1 MEESSRGCGP
11 ELFGRVQRYKELAE
25 KYNLKLVAGNFV
37 RVPWSVG
44 PTEDAI
50 CRFAKC
56 LGFPFPLG
64 EVVPGI
70 PKFESI
76 EIKLSLC
83 RHN

>member
-11 ELFGRVQRYKELAE
+11 ELLGRVQRYKELAE

-64 EVVPGI
+64 EVVPGLI
-70 PKFESI
+70 A
-76 EIKLSLC
+76 KLLC
-83 RHN
+83 QEFI

>member
-1 MEESSRGCGP
+1 M
-11 ELFGRVQRYKELAE
+11 QRYKELAE

-64 EVVPGI
+64 EVVPGLLA
-70 PKFESI
+70 
-76 EIKLSLC
+76 KLLC
-83 RHN
+83 QEFIWIL